1 MKSVQRTWRNEVVRA
16 ALVLPFVAFLA
27 IVIVTV
33 PSGWWRP
40 TLTGI
45 VGYVYGSYFKCR
57 KG

>member
-1 MKSVQRTWRNEVVRA
+1 MRA